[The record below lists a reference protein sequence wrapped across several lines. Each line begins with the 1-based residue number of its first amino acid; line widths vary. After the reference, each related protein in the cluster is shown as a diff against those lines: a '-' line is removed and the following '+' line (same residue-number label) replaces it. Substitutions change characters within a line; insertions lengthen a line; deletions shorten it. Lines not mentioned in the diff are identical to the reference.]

1 MTLNKEKEPS
11 KTPPIRFNKLS
22 HALRENL
29 NRRKSKK
36 KDIEKDIT
44 IDKSRLP

>member
-11 KTPPIRFNKLS
+11 KTPIRFNKLS

-36 KDIEKDIT
+36 KDVEKNVT